1 MPLTGSLT
9 IGMRGETVAQLQKA
23 LRALNLR
30 VEDREGIFGDST
42 RRAVLDFQRR
52 HQLLATG
59 SFNPSD
65 LAALV
70 TALGDDP
77 FRALDPNPDRPD
89 PNDPREPVPNP
100 PRTDGSALI
109 VTGLILHPDGKPI
122 RSAVV
127 AGVAKGIVAADDKDI
142 GSARTDAEGR
152 YTFKAEV
159 EAGSIDLVVEVR
171 PPRGNGR
178 VTRSPLIIGA
188 TGNRTVDLV
197 VNAPDAYPAQNEY
210 DEVARKLEPL
220 IDGVNDPSQLDIDSV
235 SMLHAKTGIS
245 PVRISHFLK
254 SQAFARDGGA
264 DAQVYYGLFRANLPA
279 NGPALAAMDDK
290 VLKRAIR
297 TASEAGVIT
306 SKIADAGEKIDE
318 LVKSVNAAEV
328 KTILDQP
335 DLKNGVPSF
344 ATFVGLTGLGRDGSQ
359 RFVELVQSHTGKAEE
374 FWKKLEADPQIGRR
388 GRTQIETTARLN
400 VLTLGNTALTKKLS
414 ERLSGDDDADPL
426 SPLVSLTRKDWE
438 ALVEGLGQSSL
449 PPGFAV
455 SGDRKPQAVYA
466 QMMARMI
473 EDAYPTQTFAARLR
487 ETDFDGADRVARFLQ
502 ANPDFDLSS
511 KSVRTFAAE
520 QNVEI
525 EDKTR
530 AALEGV
536 QRIFAL
542 APRFERND
550 IMQPILERGLTSA
563 YQIRAMGETQFMR
576 SFSEPLGETTARMV
590 FEGAQSKTALA
601 TTLFGRYGAGFNN
614 IAMNVL
620 PAWNIPAILSELAA
634 AFPTVDEATWE
645 GLFGNIDFC
654 ACEHCN
660 SVYSPAAYMV
670 AILKFLR
677 DRGLLSELNSRR
689 GEIGAM
695 HLTCDNTN
703 VTLPYVDLVNE
714 ILEGFL
720 TGTPA
725 AHSTTGDVRDLRVH
739 PEHINA
745 DAYSLLESEVYPWSL
760 PFSLWTKE
768 ARSYLGPLDTTRTE
782 LLDAFNAVPRTD
794 RNPTDRLA
802 VAIEHLGLTETE
814 RDLVLDDTF
823 TASHWDG
830 VSLGNLR
837 TVQTLIDTA
846 RIEFQDLRQML
857 DSRFV
862 NPAGSLQIQ
871 YAVGEG
877 IDAEISCNLSTARIE
892 DLETDDLNRIERFT
906 RLRNKLGWSVHDL
919 DVALAATGGVLDADA
934 LVTLSDLKWLHE
946 TYGTDLSVLSS
957 WIADLDTRDWLDD
970 TDKTHVSTYAGL
982 FLNRTIGSAEDLAPF
997 ELGALGAGDLGDHEA
1012 AILAALRIIT
1022 AEELSQI
1029 RDRRLADS
1037 TSSLANLSELHRIA
1051 TMKRAMGV
1059 SVDDLLDLLDLS
1071 GLDPFGPGRL
1081 DQARRLKE
1089 RLDLADNTGFEIAEL
1104 TYLFRDVHQPSAIF
1118 VPTDSQITVFLQS
1131 LRTGLGQVHEAYRIQ
1146 PDPTGEITGQML
1158 ASVVDAVDLP
1168 TVLALIDL
1176 TADPADLPA
1185 DPTASLDQ
1193 AFTPFIADVPTRAGI
1208 IARLVEDTD
1217 PGFLTPETERAERF
1231 GLVLGALAPFL
1242 ERIASEA
1249 LVKTSFAGLL
1259 GLSEAAGDRLLSL
1272 MQSTADAAQP
1282 ASTVFLDPAF
1292 SQAETEIAATAN
1304 PDQFAMARRLLKA
1317 GLIVQKLEIPTEDL
1331 EDLFATAASFGWI
1344 DFNNLP
1350 LTEAAG
1356 ATGFAAWVNTANL
1369 YAMTDR
1375 APAAET
1381 SLLPL
1386 VLQAD
1391 AGTGAGS
1398 LAAFLDAL
1406 HTRLGW
1412 PRAEIEAFV
1421 EPAHFDL
1428 SDLDADWQGLAA
1440 LNNLLRLEDAFGLL
1454 GKLGVAPAMAWTW
1467 TDTNVSREIAT
1478 SIKQAA
1484 RAKYQPIQW
1493 YDVAEPAR
1501 DRLRDRQRAALVE
1514 AAIGRLNSPQIRDSE
1529 DLYNHFLMDVEMKPC
1544 FQTSRIVFATGA
1556 IQTFVQRVLMN
1567 LEDGASLS
1575 NADAEQWKWMK
1586 NYRVWEA
1593 NVKVFITPENW
1604 IEPELRLDKS
1614 PFFQALED
1622 TLLQGDVTLETAELA
1637 YQEYLEKL
1645 DEVAKLQVVGVWREN
1660 DTKTL
1665 HVIGRTAS
1673 KPNKYFY
1680 RRWEESR
1687 RWTPWEEIP
1696 VEIEAEVVQPVIYN
1710 RRLYIFWFVTLVK
1723 ADEEVPAPD
1732 TGQKPNR
1739 YMEIKLAWSQY
1750 RQRKWSGKRLTDIA
1764 VRTTRSRYDNVINV
1778 KQEYWRPTPVIK
1790 PNGDLLIAVQ
1800 VTLGSFAAWLDS
1812 NFLDGLTAFRFV
1824 HDGDISLDRYDSA
1837 DTHQLPFVARDNVYP
1852 VGFAERAEG
1861 GTALR
1866 LRGYNGTYQTVLDDA
1881 PHDFRLTTPLQYT
1894 HWTSAAPLFFEDK
1907 YRSYVIVPRH
1917 VFGHTPSFVGDLTME
1932 VRPEI
1937 FMELEDFVRVND
1949 IINGGVIGPL
1959 PDPDP
1964 VFGPD
1969 MRIQGAVN
1977 PARDRLPGIGGA
1989 DPDPTQM
1996 DASVRAM
2003 GQVVGTAQPLLV
2015 HDMATPVFGGDVD
2028 VDLMTVRPD
2037 FQGGANQLFALMS
2050 DDGPAPVTPATRL
2063 LRGDSG
2069 SENFTIAAGEMA
2081 LAAGV
2086 MNMAVFPGIWTF
2098 LPQKYL
2104 HTKYRFI
2111 NFHQPYVP
2119 MLVRQLNRYGVAGV
2133 LNPREGGPA
2142 DSLRRQQTREA
2153 SNQEFDDIYEPG
2165 QRLDTSNLPVEQ
2177 FDFEYGSPMSV
2188 YNWELFFHIPF
2199 MIANHLSQNLR
2210 FEDAQ
2215 AWYHFIF
2222 DPTDNSDVPLAM
2234 NPYRF
2239 WKVKPFYENTDIR
2252 TVEEMLK
2259 LLSSS
2264 DPDELAARRDLED
2277 QIKDWRK
2284 NPFQPH
2290 RIAEQRPVA
2299 YQKAI
2304 VMKYLDNLIDWADQ
2318 LFRQDTR
2325 ESVREATQIYV
2336 LASGILGKAP
2346 NKIPAPEGTK
2356 TIGGN
2361 PVQSFND
2368 LAPHLNDLDN
2378 ALIMLETVLPPAE
2391 VPGSDPAGGLGVATE
2406 FVAPGIDDG
2415 GSGPGFGGPD
2425 GLTTGE
2431 EPGDPPAPEIV
2442 GSTLF
2447 FCVPPNPKL
2456 LGYWDT
2462 VADRLFKIRHCLNI
2476 EGVERQLALFSP
2488 PIDPGLLV
2496 RATAAG
2502 LDLGSVLSDL
2512 GAPRPHYRFQS
2523 MLRTAF
2529 DLTAD
2534 VKALGQALLTALEKR
2549 DGEDLA
2555 LLRQRHEEVV
2565 LKSVR
2570 AVRKLRIDEAKE
2582 ALSGLKKNL
2591 EGIQF
2596 RKTFHETRNPR
2607 IPNETLHM
2615 SQLELAD
2622 TFDEVSRATSLVA
2635 SALAAIP
2642 EFDVGAEGGFSSPTA
2657 KVQFGGAN
2665 LSKAAS
2671 LASQILAGV
2680 ASSTRSNAQR
2690 ASIRATYDR
2699 RQEEW
2704 DFAAAQAGFDV
2715 QNMEIQIAAAE
2726 VRLAVAER
2734 ELENQEQQIEQSQ
2747 EIHRFMRDKFTNRDL
2762 YSWMV
2767 TQVSGLYFQ
2776 TYQLAYDLAKRAERA
2791 FQHELADSDAS
2802 FVGFGH
2808 WTGLR
2813 KGLVAGEKLQLD
2825 LRRME
2830 TAYREQ
2836 NRREFE
2842 LTRHCSLTQ
2851 IDPAAL
2857 IQLRQTGRC
2866 EFEVPE
2872 AFFNLD
2878 HPSHYLRR
2886 IKSVGVT
2893 VPCVTG
2899 PYSGVNATL
2908 TLLQNRIRRNSVNAD
2923 QPYTGP
2929 DDANFI
2935 VNTGGIQ
2942 SVAIS
2947 SGRDDAGLFQLSYQ
2961 DERYLPFEG
2970 AGAVSRWRI
2979 ELADPF
2985 RGFDY
2990 DSISDVVLK
2999 IAYTAREGGQAV
3011 AAPVIAAL
3019 DTRLGEIV
3027 NATAATGLHRLF
3039 QLRRDFGT
3047 VLHHFL
3053 HPAGAN
3059 DHAASFDLSVDHLP
3073 YVFRGRTIDIDNVT
3087 LVLELTEPAL
3097 HENGAPLAL
3106 TLQRA
3111 GGATQAQD
3119 LVTAGTAFGGLPHAE
3134 FTNTL
3139 GTLSTAETWNL
3150 STTASAVAALPTAL
3164 RTTVDVS
3171 GTDVPRIRADLVKD
3185 IAILMH
3191 YTVS

>member
-1 MPLTGSLT
+1 MPLTRTLT
-9 IGMRGETVAQLQKA
+9 IGMHGEDVARLQKA

-42 RRAVLDFQRR
+42 RRAVFDFQRR
-52 HQLLATG
+52 LQLRTTG
-59 SFNPSD
+59 SFNPLD

-70 TALGDDP
+70 TALGNDP
-77 FRALDPNPDRPD
+77 FGGRDTNPDTPD
-89 PNDPREPVPNP
+89 PNDPRGPDTNP
-100 PRTDGSALI
+100 PRTERSELI

-122 RSAVV
+122 REAVV
-127 AGVAKGIVAADDKDI
+127 AGVSKGLVAADDKDI
-142 GSARTDAEGR
+142 GLARTDAEGR
-152 YTFKAEV
+152 YTLKTAV
-159 EAGSIDLVVEVR
+159 DSGGIDLVIEVR
-171 PPRGNGR
+171 PPRGGGR
-178 VTRSPLIIGA
+178 LTRSPLVIGA

-197 VNAPDAYPAQNEY
+197 VNAAGAYPAQSEY
-210 DEVARKLEPL
+210 DEIARRLSPL
-220 IDGVNDPSQLDIDSV
+220 IDGVNDPAQLDTDSV
-235 SMLHAKTGIS
+235 AMLHAKTGIS
-245 PVRISHFLK
+245 PIRISHYLK
-254 SQAFARDGGA
+254 SQAFARRGAA
-264 DAQVYYGLFRANLPA
+264 DAQIYYGLFRANLPA
-279 NGPALAAMDDK
+279 NGPALAAIEDG
-290 VLKRAIR
+290 VLARAIR
-297 TASEAGVIT
+297 TASEAGVI
-306 SKIADAGEKIDE
+306 SAKIADAGEKIDE
-318 LVKSVNAAEV
+318 LIKSVNAAEIT
-328 KTILDQP
+328 TILDQP
-335 DLKNGVPSF
+335 DLKSGVPSF
-344 ATFVGLTGLGRDGSQ
+344 ATFIGLSGLSRDGRRS
-359 RFVELVQSHTGKAEE
+359 FVELVQSHTGRTED
-374 FWKKLEADPQIGRR
+374 FWKKLESEPRIGPA
-388 GRTQIETTARLN
+388 GRKQIETTARLS
-400 VLTLGNTALTKKLS
+400 VLTLGNTALIKTLS
-414 ERLSGDDDADPL
+414 ERLSDADDADPL
-426 SPLVSLTRKDWE
+426 SSLVSLSRSDWE
-438 ALVEGLGQSSL
+438 DIVNGPGQGSL

-455 SGDRKPQAVYA
+455 SGNKKPQAIYA
-466 QMMARMI
+466 RMMARMI
-473 EDAYPTQTFAARLR
+473 EDAYPTQTFAARLHER
-487 ETDFDGADRVARFLQ
+487 DFDGADVVSRFLRN
-502 ANPDFDLSS
+502 NPGFDLSS
-511 KSVRTFAAE
+511 KSVRSFAAE
-520 QNVEI
+520 QDLEL
-525 EDKTR
+525 DAKTR
-530 AALEGV
+530 GALEGV

-542 APRFERND
+542 APRFERAEV
-550 IMQPILERGLTSA
+550 MRPILARGLTSA

-576 SFSEPLGETTARMV
+576 SFSEPLGQTTARMV

-601 TTLFGRYGAGFNN
+601 TTLFGRYGAGFNSV
-614 IAMNVL
+614 AMNVL
-620 PAWNIPAILSELAA
+620 PAWNIPAILGELAA

-670 AILKFLR
+670 ALLKFLR
-677 DRGLLSELNSRR
+677 DRGLLGALDSRR
-689 GEIGAM
+689 AEIGAL

-703 VTLPYVDLVNE
+703 VTLPYVDLVIE

-720 TGTPA
+720 TDTA
-725 AHSTTGDVRDLRVH
+725 AEHNTTGDVRDLRVY

-745 DAYSLLESEVYPWSL
+745 DAYSLLEGEVYPWTL
-760 PFSLWTKE
+760 PFSLWTEE

-782 LLDAFNAVPRTD
+782 LLDVFNPVPRPD
-794 RNPTDRLA
+794 RSPADRLA

-814 RDLVLDDTF
+814 RDLVLNGAF
-823 TASHWDG
+823 NASHWGG
-830 VSLGNLR
+830 VALGNLR
-837 TVQTLIDTA
+837 TVQTLIDVA
-846 RIEFQDLRQML
+846 RIGFQELRQLL

-862 NPAGSLQIQ
+862 NAAGTLQIQ

-877 IDAEISCNLSTARIE
+877 VDARISCDLSVARIE
-892 DLETDDLNRIERFT
+892 NLQTGDLNRIERFT
-906 RLRNKLGWSVHDL
+906 RLRLKLGWSVHDL
-919 DVALAATGGVLDADA
+919 DVALAAAGGSLDAGA

-946 TYGTDLSVLSS
+946 TYGTSLPVLSS
-957 WIADLDTRDWLDD
+957 WIADLDTRDWLDEG
-970 TDKTHVSTYAGL
+970 DKTRVSTYAGL

-997 ELGALGAGDLGDHEA
+997 EPGALGAGDMGDHEA

-1029 RDRRLADS
+1029 RDRRLADP
-1037 TSSLANLSELHRIA
+1037 TLSLANLSELHRIA
-1051 TMKRAMGV
+1051 TMKRAMGI
-1059 SVDDLLDLLDLS
+1059 SVRDLLDLLELS
-1071 GLDPFGPGRL
+1071 ALDPFGPGRL

-1089 RLDLADNTGFEIAEL
+1089 LLDLADETGFDIAEL
-1104 TYLFRDVHQPSAIF
+1104 TYLFRDIHEPPAAF

-1131 LRTGLGQVHEAYRIQ
+1131 LRAGLGQLHETYRIQ
-1146 PDPTGEITGQML
+1146 PDPTGDITGQML
-1158 ASVVDAVDLP
+1158 ASVVDAADLP
-1168 TVLALIDL
+1168 TVLAVIDL

-1185 DPTASLDQ
+1185 DLTASLDQ
-1193 AFTPFIADVPTRAGI
+1193 AFTPFIADAPTRAAI
-1208 IARLVEDTD
+1208 VARLVDDTD
-1217 PGFLTPETERAERF
+1217 PGFLFPETQRAERF
-1231 GLVLGALAPFL
+1231 GLVLGAMAPFL
-1242 ERIASEA
+1242 ERIASVA
-1249 LVKTSFAGLL
+1249 LVKTSFAGFL
-1259 GLSEAAGDRLLSL
+1259 GVSDAASDRLLRL
-1272 MQSTADAAQP
+1272 MHSTLNAGDP
-1282 ASTVFLDPAF
+1282 ASAAFLAPAF
-1292 SQAETEIAATAN
+1292 AAADTEIDAGTY
-1304 PDQFAMARRLLKA
+1304 PDQFMMVRRLLKA
-1317 GLIVQKLEIPTEDL
+1317 GLIVQKLGIPTEDL
-1331 EDLFATAASFGWI
+1331 EELFASAATFGWI

-1350 LTEAAG
+1350 LSEASG
-1356 ATGFAAWVNTANL
+1356 ASGFAAWANTASL

-1391 AGTGAGS
+1391 TAGGGGS
-1398 LAAFLDAL
+1398 LGAFIDTL

-1412 PRAEIEAFV
+1412 PRPEIEAFV
-1421 EPAHFDL
+1421 DGTHFDM
-1428 SDLDADWQGLAA
+1428 DDFDADWQGVNA
-1440 LNNLLRLEDAFGLL
+1440 LHNLLRLEDAFAML

-1467 TDTNVSREIAT
+1467 TDTTVTRQIAI

-1484 RAKYQPIQW
+1484 RAKYQPDQW
-1493 YDVAEPAR
+1493 YDIAEPVR

-1514 AAIGRLNSPQIRDSE
+1514 AAIRRLNSPRIRDSE

-1544 FQTSRIVFATGA
+1544 FHTSRIVFATGA

-1567 LEDGASLS
+1567 LEDAASLS

-1593 NVKVFITPENW
+1593 NVKVFISPENW

-1739 YMEIKLAWSQY
+1739 YMEIKLAWSQF
-1750 RQRKWSGKRLTDIA
+1750 RQRKWSGKRLTDIF
-1764 VRTTRSRYDNVINV
+1764 VKTTRSRSDTVV
-1778 KQEYWRPTPVIK
+1778 TLKQEYWRPTPVIR

-1800 VTLGSFAAWLDS
+1800 ATFSGLAAWLDS
-1812 NFLDGLTAFRFV
+1812 NYLDGPTAFRFV
-1824 HDGDISLDRYDSA
+1824 HDGDISLDRYGDA
-1837 DTHQLPFVARDNVYP
+1837 DTHQLPFVAKDEVFP
-1852 VGFAERAEG
+1852 IGFAERADG
-1861 GTALR
+1861 GSALR
-1866 LRGYNGTYQTVLDDA
+1866 LRGYNGTYQNVLDDA

-1917 VFGHTPSFVGDLTME
+1917 VFGHTPGFVGDLTMD

-1937 FMELEDFVRVND
+1937 FMELDDLVRVND
-1949 IINGGVIGPL
+1949 LINGGVIGPL

-1969 MRIQGAVN
+1969 IHIRGARN

-1989 DPDPTQM
+1989 NPGPDQM
-1996 DASVRAM
+1996 TAGVRAM
-2003 GQVVGTAQPLLV
+2003 RQVIGTAQPLLV

-2037 FQGGANQLFALMS
+2037 FQGGSNPLFALMS
-2050 DDGPAPVTPATRL
+2050 DDGTARVSPVARL

-2081 LAAGV
+2081 IAAGV
-2086 MNMAVFPGIWTF
+2086 MNMASSSGIWTF
-2098 LPQKYL
+2098 LPQKYQY
-2104 HTKYRFI
+2104 TRYRFI
-2111 NFHQPYVP
+2111 NFHHPYVP
-2119 MLVRQLNRYGVAGV
+2119 MLVRQLNRYGVEGV

-2153 SNQEFDDIYEPG
+2153 SNREFDDIYEPG
-2165 QRLDTSNLPVEQ
+2165 QRLDTSNLPVEE

-2199 MIANHLSQNLR
+2199 MIANHLSQNQR

-2222 DPTDNSDVPLAM
+2222 DPTDNSEVPLAM

-2252 TVEEMLK
+2252 TVEDMLR

-2264 DPDELAARRDLED
+2264 DPGELTARRDLEA

-2284 NPFQPH
+2284 NPFQPN

-2325 ESVREATQIYV
+2325 QSVREATQIYV
-2336 LASGILGKAP
+2336 LASGMLGKAP
-2346 NKIPAPEGTK
+2346 NRIPTPAGTK

-2361 PVQSFND
+2361 TVHSFND

-2391 VPGSDPAGGLGVATE
+2391 LPGSDPAGGLGVATE
-2406 FVAPGIDDG
+2406 FAAPGIDDG

-2425 GLTTGE
+2425 GLAVGE
-2431 EPGDPPAPEIV
+2431 VPEDPPAPEIV

-2476 EGVERQLALFSP
+2476 EGVERQLALFAP
-2488 PIDPGLLV
+2488 PIDPALLV

-2512 GAPRPHYRFQS
+2512 GAPRPHYRFQP
-2523 MLRTAF
+2523 MLRTAL

-2570 AVRKLRIDEAKE
+2570 AVRRLRIDEAKE
-2582 ALSGLKKNL
+2582 ALSGLRNNL
-2591 EGIQF
+2591 EGIEF
-2596 RKTFHETRNPR
+2596 RKNFHETRNPR

-2615 SQLELAD
+2615 SKLELAD

-2642 EFDVGAEGGFSSPTA
+2642 EFDVGAEGGFSSPTV

-2671 LASQILAGV
+2671 LASQILGAV
-2680 ASSTRSNAQR
+2680 ASSTRNNAQR

-2704 DFAAAQAGFDV
+2704 DFSAAQAGFDA
-2715 QNMEIQIAAAE
+2715 QNMEIQIAGAE

-2767 TQVSGLYFQ
+2767 KQVSGLYFQ

-2842 LTRHCSLTQ
+2842 LTRHCSLAQ

-2886 IKSVGVT
+2886 LKSVGVT

-2923 QPYTGP
+2923 QPYAGP
-2929 DDANFI
+2929 NDANFI

-3027 NATAATGLHRLF
+3027 NATAATGLYRLF

-3059 DHAASFDLSVDHLP
+3059 DHAAEFELSVDHLP

-3087 LVLELTEPAL
+3087 MVLELTDPML
-3097 HENGAPLAL
+3097 HENGAPFAL

-3119 LVTAGTAFGGLPHAE
+3119 LLAAGGAFGGLPHAE
-3134 FTNTL
+3134 FTNKL
-3139 GTLSTAETWNL
+3139 GTLSTAETWSL
-3150 STTASAVAALPTAL
+3150 STPSAAVSALPAGL
-3164 RTTVDVS
+3164 RTTVDVG
-3171 GTDVPRIRADLVKD
+3171 GTDVPRIRADLVRD

>member
-1 MPLTGSLT
+1 MPLTRTLT
-9 IGMRGETVAQLQKA
+9 IGMRGEDVAILQKA

-30 VEDREGIFGDST
+30 VEDRAGIFGDST
-42 RRAVLDFQRR
+42 RRAVFDFQRR
-52 HQLLATG
+52 HRLRTTG
-59 SFNPSD
+59 SLSMADLPS
-65 LAALV
+65 LV
-70 TALGDDP
+70 RALGTDPFGGRDAGPDDP
-77 FRALDPNPDRPD
+77 RDPD
-89 PNDPREPVPNP
+89 PTP
-100 PRTDGSALI
+100 PRTERSELV
-109 VTGLILHPDGKPI
+109 VTGLVLHPDGKPV
-122 RSAVV
+122 RAAVV
-127 AGVAKGIVAADDKDI
+127 AGVAKGLVAADDKTI
-142 GSARTDAEGR
+142 GMARTDAEGR
-152 YTFKAEV
+152 YTLRTEV
-159 EAGSIDLVVEVR
+159 ETGGIDLVIELR
-171 PPRGNGR
+171 PARGSGR
-178 VTRSPLIIGA
+178 VTRSPLIVGA
-188 TGNRTVDLV
+188 EGSRTVDLV
-197 VNAPDAYPAQNEY
+197 VAASDAYPAQSEF
-210 DEVARKLEPL
+210 DEIDSRLAPL
-220 IDGVNDPSQLDIDSV
+220 VEGVNDPAQLDSDSV
-235 SMLHAKTGIS
+235 AMLHAKTGIS
-245 PVRISHFLK
+245 PVRVSHYLK
-254 SQAFARDGGA
+254 ALDFARKGGA
-264 DAQVYYGLFRANLPA
+264 EAQVYYGLLRANLPA
-279 NGPALAAMDDK
+279 NGPALAAISDK
-290 VLKRAIR
+290 VLARAIR
-297 TASEAGVIT
+297 TAAEAGVIT
-306 SKIADAGEKIDE
+306 RDLAAAGDKIDA
-318 LVKSVNAAEV
+318 LVQSVNSAETT
-328 KTILDQP
+328 TILDQP
-335 DLKNGVPSF
+335 DLSNGVPSF
-344 ATFVGLTGLGRDGSQ
+344 ATFAGLTGLSREGQ
-359 RFVELVQSHTGKAEE
+359 RGLVELVQRHAGRAEDL
-374 FWKKLEADPQIGRR
+374 WKRLEDDRRIGRT
-388 GRTQIETTARLN
+388 GRRRVETTARLS
-400 VLTLGNTALTKKLS
+400 VLTLGNTGMMKALL
-414 ERLSGDDDADPL
+414 ERIPDDAEDPL
-426 SPLVSLTRKDWE
+426 SSLVALTRKDWE
-438 ALVEGLGQSSL
+438 TLVDRLGEGGL

-455 SGDRKPQAVYA
+455 SGDSKPQAVYA
-466 QMMARMI
+466 QMMTRMI
-473 EDAYPTQTFAARLR
+473 EDAYPTQTFAARLGDA
-487 ETDFDGADRVARFLQ
+487 DFDGAGTVSRFLRD
-502 ANPDFDLSS
+502 NPGFDLSS
-511 KSVRTFAAE
+511 KSVRSYAAE
-520 QNVEI
+520 TNL
-525 EDKTR
+525 DLDDGAR
-530 AALEGV
+530 ATLEGV

-542 APRFERND
+542 APRFERHET
-550 IMQPILERGLTSA
+550 MQPLLQRGLTSA
-563 YQIRAMGETQFMR
+563 YQIRAMGETRFLEG
-576 SFSEPLGETTARMV
+576 FSQPLGVARARMV
-590 FEGAQSKTALA
+590 FENAQSRTALA

-614 IAMNVL
+614 VAMNVL
-620 PAWNIPAILSELAA
+620 PAWNIPAILAELAN

-670 AILKFLR
+670 ALLKFLR
-677 DRGLLSELNSRR
+677 DRGLLPELDTRR
-689 GEIGAM
+689 AEIGAL

-720 TGTPA
+720 TNTTA
-725 AHSTTGDVRDLRVH
+725 AHNTTGDMRDLRVH

-745 DAYSLLESEVYPWSL
+745 DAYALLEGEVYPWSL
-760 PFSLWTKE
+760 PFSLWTEE
-768 ARSYLGPLDTTRTE
+768 ARSYLGPLGATRTE
-782 LLDAFNAVPRTD
+782 LLDVFNPVAHPERG
-794 RNPTDRLA
+794 PAERLA

-814 RDLVLDDTF
+814 RDLVLNDTF
-823 TASHWDG
+823 TAAHWDG
-830 VSLGNLR
+830 VALGSLR
-837 TVQTLIDTA
+837 SVQTLIDTA
-846 RIEFQDLRQML
+846 RIGFDDLRQLL

-862 NPAGSLQIQ
+862 NPLGTLQIQ

-877 IDAEISCNLSTARIE
+877 VDAEIICDLSVARIE
-892 DLETDDLNRIERFT
+892 ALQTADLNRIERFT
-906 RLRNKLGWSVHDL
+906 RLRRKLGWSVHEL
-919 DVALAATGGVLDADA
+919 DIAIAAAGGALDAAA
-934 LVTLSDLKWLHE
+934 LVTLSDMKWLQESH
-946 TYGTDLSVLSS
+946 GTELPVLAS
-957 WIADLDTRDWLDD
+957 WIADLDTRGWLDD
-970 TDKTHVSTYAGL
+970 QGNTRASTYAGL

-997 ELGALGAGDLGDHEA
+997 EPAALGAADLGDHEA

-1029 RDRRLADS
+1029 RERRLSDNVM
-1037 TSSLANLSELHRIA
+1037 SLANLSELHRIA
-1051 TMKRAMGV
+1051 TMKRAMGI
-1059 SVDDLLDLLDLS
+1059 SVGALLDLLDLS
-1071 GLDPFGPGRL
+1071 GLDPFGPDRL
-1081 DQARRLKE
+1081 DQARRLTE
-1089 RLDLADNTGFEIAEL
+1089 LLGLAGETGFDIAEL
-1104 TYLFRDVHQPSAIF
+1104 TYLFRDLHQPAAPF
-1118 VPTDSQITVFLQS
+1118 VPADSQITVFLQS
-1131 LRTGLGQVHEAYRIQ
+1131 LRTGLRQLHETHRIQ

-1158 ASVVDAVDLP
+1158 ASVVAADELP
-1168 TVLALIDL
+1168 AVLALIEL

-1185 DPTASLDQ
+1185 DPVASLDQ
-1193 AFTPFIADVPTRAGI
+1193 SLAGFVEDAPARAAMIAQLLD
-1208 IARLVEDTD
+1208 DTD
-1217 PGFLTPETERAERF
+1217 PGFLTPGDQRAERF

-1242 ERIASEA
+1242 ERLASVA
-1249 LVKTSFAGLL
+1249 LVKSAIAGLL
-1259 GLSEAAGDRLLSL
+1259 GLPEAASDRLLSL
-1272 MQSTADAAQP
+1272 MHSVANPAQP
-1282 ASTVFLDPAF
+1282 ASAVFLDPAF
-1292 SQAETEIAATAN
+1292 AEAETPIDPASY
-1304 PDQFAMARRLLKA
+1304 PDQHGMVRRLLKA
-1317 GLIVQKLEIPTEDL
+1317 AMIVQKLEIPTGDL
-1331 EDLFATAASFGWI
+1331 EDLFASVARFGWV
-1344 DFNNLP
+1344 DFNALP
-1350 LTEAAG
+1350 LSVTPGVAG
-1356 ATGFAAWVNTANL
+1356 FSAWVTTAGL
-1369 YAMTDR
+1369 YAMTGR
-1375 APAAET
+1375 ARPAER

-1391 AGTGAGS
+1391 AGSGGGGFDT
-1398 LAAFLDAL
+1398 FLDAL
-1406 HTRLGW
+1406 HVRLGW
-1412 PRAEIEAFV
+1412 PRAEIDAFV
-1421 EPAHFDL
+1421 DAARL
-1428 SDLDADWQGLAA
+1428 DLDDFDTDWQGAGA
-1440 LNNLLRLEDAFGLL
+1440 VRNLLRLEAAFRLL
-1454 GKLGVAPAMAWTW
+1454 AKLGVAPAMGWGWTG
-1467 TDTNVSREIAT
+1467 TTVTREIAA

-1484 RAKYQPIQW
+1484 RAKYQPDQW
-1493 YDVAEPAR
+1493 YQIAEPVR

-1514 AAIGRLNSPQIRDSE
+1514 AAIRRLNVPDIRDSE

-1567 LEDGASLS
+1567 LETGASLS
-1575 NADAEQWKWMK
+1575 SADAQQWKWMK

-1593 NVKVFITPENW
+1593 NVKVFVTPENW
-1604 IEPELRLDKS
+1604 IEPELRLGKS
-1614 PFFQALED
+1614 PFFKTLED

-1645 DEVAKLQVVGVWREN
+1645 DEVAKLQVAGLWREN

-1680 RRWEESR
+1680 RRWEEAR

-1696 VEIEAEVVQPVIYN
+1696 VEIEAEAVQPVIYN
-1710 RRLYIFWFVTLVK
+1710 RRLYLFWFVTLVK

-1750 RQRKWSGKRLTDIA
+1750 RQRKWSGKRLTDIF
-1764 VRTTRSRYDNVINV
+1764 VKTTRSRHDNVINV
-1778 KQEYWRPTPVIK
+1778 RQEYWRPTPIIK
-1790 PNGDLLIAVQ
+1790 PDGDLLIAVQ
-1800 VTLGSFAAWLDS
+1800 VTLGGFGAWLDS
-1812 NFLDGLTAFRFV
+1812 NFLDGPTAFRFV
-1824 HDGDISLDRYDSA
+1824 NDGDITLDRYDDA
-1837 DTHQLPFVARDNVYP
+1837 DTHLLPFVARDEVVP
-1852 VGFAERAEG
+1852 IGFAERAPG
-1861 GTALR
+1861 GNRLR

-1894 HWTSAAPLFFEDK
+1894 HWSSAAPLFFEDK
-1907 YRSYVIVPRH
+1907 YRSFVIVPRH
-1917 VFGHTPSFVGDLTME
+1917 VFGHRPSFVGDLTLE
-1932 VRPEI
+1932 IHPELY
-1937 FMELEDFVRVND
+1937 MELDDLVRVND
-1949 IINGGVIGPL
+1949 LINGGAIGPL

-1969 MRIQGAVN
+1969 LRVRGNSN

-1989 DPDPTQM
+1989 NPDPTRM
-1996 DASVRAM
+1996 DAGVRAM
-2003 GQVVGTAQPLLV
+2003 GPVIGTVQPLLV
-2015 HDMATPVFGGDVD
+2015 HDMASPVLGGDVD
-2028 VDLMTVRPD
+2028 VDLRTVRPD
-2037 FQGGANQLFALMS
+2037 FQGGANQLFALLAEE
-2050 DDGPAPVTPATRL
+2050 GPANVTPATLL

-2069 SENFTIAAGEMA
+2069 AENYTIAAGEMSM
-2081 LAAGV
+2081 AAGV
-2086 MNMAVFPGIWTF
+2086 MNMAASAGIWTF

-2104 HTKYRFI
+2104 HTRYRFI
-2111 NFHQPYVP
+2111 SFYHPYVP
-2119 MLVRQLNRYGVAGV
+2119 MLVKQLNRYGVEGV

-2153 SNQEFDDIYEPG
+2153 ANREFDDIYDPG
-2165 QRLDTSNLPVEQ
+2165 QRLDMSNLPVEQ

-2188 YNWELFFHIPF
+2188 YNWELFFHIPL
-2199 MIANHLSQNLR
+2199 MIANHLSQNQR
-2210 FEDAQ
+2210 FEEAQ

-2234 NPYRF
+2234 TPYRF

-2252 TVEEMLK
+2252 TVEEMLR

-2264 DPDELAARRDLED
+2264 DPEELAARRDLEE
-2277 QIKDWRK
+2277 QIRDWRK

-2299 YQKAI
+2299 YQKAV
-2304 VMKYLDNLIDWADQ
+2304 VMKYLDNLIAWADH

-2346 NKIPAPEGTK
+2346 NRIPAPQGSK
-2356 TIGGN
+2356 TIGGI

-2391 VPGSDPAGGLGVATE
+2391 LPGSDPAGGLGVATE
-2406 FVAPGIDDG
+2406 FAAPGIDDG
-2415 GSGPGFGGPD
+2415 GGGPGFGGPD
-2425 GLTTGE
+2425 GFTTGE
-2431 EPGDPPAPEIV
+2431 DPEDPPAPEIV

-2476 EGVERQLALFSP
+2476 EGVERQLALFAP
-2488 PIDPGLLV
+2488 PIDPALLV

-2512 GAPRPHYRFQS
+2512 GAPRPHYRFQT
-2523 MLRTAF
+2523 MLRSAL
-2529 DLTAD
+2529 DLAAD
-2534 VKALGQALLTALEKR
+2534 VRALGQALLTALEKR

-2582 ALSGLKKNL
+2582 TLAGLHKNL
-2591 EGIQF
+2591 EGIAF
-2596 RKTFHETRNPR
+2596 RKSFHETRDPR
-2607 IPNETLHM
+2607 IPNERLHM

-2635 SALAAIP
+2635 SALAAVP
-2642 EFDVGAEGGFSSPTA
+2642 EFDIGAEGGFSSPTA
-2657 KVQFGGAN
+2657 KAQFGGAN
-2665 LSKAAS
+2665 LSKAAT
-2671 LASQILAGV
+2671 LASQILGAV
-2680 ASSTRSNAQR
+2680 ASSTRSSAQR

-2704 DFAAAQAGFDV
+2704 DFSAAQAGFDH
-2715 QNMEIQIAAAE
+2715 QNMEIQIAGAE
-2726 VRLAVAER
+2726 VRLALAER
-2734 ELENQEQQIEQSQ
+2734 EFENHEQQIEQGQ
-2747 EIHRFMRDKFTNRDL
+2747 EIHRFMRDKFSNRDL
-2762 YSWMV
+2762 YGWMV

-2791 FQHELADSDAS
+2791 FQHELADGTAS
-2802 FVGFGH
+2802 FVDFGH

-2813 KGLVAGEKLQLD
+2813 KGLMAGERLQLD

-2842 LTRHCSLTQ
+2842 LIRHCALSQ

-2908 TLLQNRIRRNSVNAD
+2908 TLLQNRIRRNAVNAD
-2923 QPYTGP
+2923 QPYAGP

-2947 SGRDDAGLFQLSYQ
+2947 SGRDDSGLFQLSYQ

-2999 IAYTAREGGQAV
+2999 IAYTARDGGQAV
-3011 AAPVIAAL
+3011 AGPVVAAL
-3019 DTRLGEIV
+3019 DARLGEVV

-3053 HPAGAN
+3053 HPAGAS
-3059 DHAASFDLSVDHLP
+3059 DHAAEFDLSPDHLP
-3073 YVFRGRTIDIDNVT
+3073 YVFRGRAIDIDNVT
-3087 LVLELTEPAL
+3087 LILELTDPAL

-3106 TLQRA
+3106 SLQRA
-3111 GGATQAQD
+3111 GGAAQAND
-3119 LVTAGTAFGGLPHAE
+3119 LLGAGTAFGGLPHAE

-3139 GTLSTAETWNL
+3139 GPLTAPETWRL
-3150 STTASAVAALPTAL
+3150 SAAAADVAALPAGL
-3164 RTTVDVS
+3164 RTTVDIE
-3171 GTDVPRIRADLVKD
+3171 GADVPRIRADLVKD